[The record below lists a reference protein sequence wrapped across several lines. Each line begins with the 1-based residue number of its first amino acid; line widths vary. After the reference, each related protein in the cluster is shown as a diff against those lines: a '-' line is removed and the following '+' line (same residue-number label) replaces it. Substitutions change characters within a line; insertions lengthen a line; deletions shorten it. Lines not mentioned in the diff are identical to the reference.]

1 MNINAQKEQANAA
14 YVLNDDIYPIL
25 RNARLAHLLLNDIHE
40 HRIDDENLATTKTYE
55 LQVSMGE
62 TNWRLDILVDY
73 LVKVV
78 EALERLDDLGRA
90 EVPPTPA
97 SDSEKVL
104 ALLTEGVKR
113 GVVSEA
119 QLRRIEQ
126 DLGKAFDKE
135 KSRIAQ
141 EEENERLLFSLLE
154 DASGKHQVSSKK
166 VAEILSAMNRGSI
179 NDGDKQVRGVM
190 SCGR

>member
-25 RNARLAHLLLNDIHE
+25 RNARLAHFLLNDIHE
-40 HRIDDENLATTKTYE
+40 HRIDDEGLAAAQTYE
-55 LQVSMGE
+55 FQVSMGE
-62 TNWRLDILVDY
+62 MNWRLDILIDY
-73 LVKVV
+73 LAKMV

-90 EVPPTPA
+90 EGPKTPE
-97 SDSEKVL
+97 SDPEKVL

-119 QLRRIEQ
+119 QIRHIERN
-126 DLGKAFDKE
+126 LGKAVGKE

-141 EEENERLLFSLLE
+141 EEENEKLLFSLLE
-154 DASGKHQVSSKK
+154 DVSRTHQVSSKK
-166 VAEILSAMNRGSI
+166 LAEVLSAMNRGGL
-179 NDGDKQVRGVM
+179 NDGDK
-190 SCGR
+190 

>member
-40 HRIDDENLATTKTYE
+40 HRIDDEDLAAAQVYE

-62 TNWRLDILVDY
+62 MNWRLDILIDY
-73 LVKVV
+73 FAKMV
-78 EALERLDDLGRA
+78 ESLERLDDLGRA
-90 EVPPTPA
+90 EVPQPPA

-135 KSRIAQ
+135 KSRIAK
-141 EEENERLLFSLLE
+141 EEENEKLLFSLLE
-154 DASGKHQVSSKK
+154 DASGTHQVSSKK
-166 VAEILSAMNRGSI
+166 LAEVLSAMNRGGL
-179 NDGDKQVRGVM
+179 NDGDKQVRG
-190 SCGR
+190 